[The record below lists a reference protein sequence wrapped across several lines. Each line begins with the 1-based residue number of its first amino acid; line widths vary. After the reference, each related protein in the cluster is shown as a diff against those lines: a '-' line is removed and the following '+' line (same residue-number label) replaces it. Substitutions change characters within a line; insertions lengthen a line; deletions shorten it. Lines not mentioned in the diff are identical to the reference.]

1 MCRFSQKG
9 GDPVSSRYLRI
20 VAVIAFMFTS
30 GASLACTAGA
40 KSKSADQMGSA
51 PTSSSTQKGG

>member
-1 MCRFSQKG
+1 M
-9 GDPVSSRYLRI
+9 SSRYLRI

-30 GASLACTAGA
+30 SASLACPAGA

-51 PTSSSTQKGG
+51 PTSSSAQRGG

>member
-1 MCRFSQKG
+1 
-9 GDPVSSRYLRI
+9 VSSRYLRI

-51 PTSSSTQKGG
+51 PTSSSAQRGG